1 MYLDT
6 QGGYITCWY
15 QTVMW

>member
-1 MYLDT
+1 MYN
-6 QGGYITCWY
+6 ICWY